1 MTDRRV
7 ELHPEALTETEAALS
22 WYAERSPHAAAAF
35 LSEIDHA
42 ISSILEAPRRWPV
55 LEGECRRIALVR
67 FPYFI
72 VYREKGNNLIQ
83 VLAVAHGR
91 RRPGY
96 WRMRVD

>member
-1 MTDRRV
+1 MP
-7 ELHPEALTETEAALS
+7 LLL
-22 WYAERSPHAAAAF
+22 F

-42 ISSILEAPRRWPV
+42 ISSILEAPRRWPT

-96 WRMRVD
+96 WRMRLD

>member
-22 WYAERSPHAAAAF
+22 WYAERSPRAAAAF
-35 LSEIDHA
+35 LAEIDHA
-42 ISSILEAPRRWPV
+42 ISSIVEAPRRWPV
-55 LEGECRRIALVR
+55 LGGEYRRIALVR

-72 VYREKGNNLIQ
+72 VYREKRNNLIQ

-96 WRMRVD
+96 WRTRID